1 MPRCLPIPL
10 LEPESRTQ
18 FAPHVERLSS
28 GTAWAGTEQESFLLA
43 LEATQELLE
52 AEGFVLKTLVDTT
65 VRTFEAGA
73 RARELVEQGHR
84 ATLAM
89 RSLALFLLAWVT
101 GHYHQRVERMSKVA
115 IVSVVL
121 LVVGLGVGYLLGSM
135 GNDSGGAPDEP
146 LDEPGAAAATGSSG
160 ELVIIRRNAI
170 EGEYPGLRDFEN
182 QQSFAGQ
189 SVKAQVDEGD
199 YYFSYLVHG
208 SGVPITEATCFRVD
222 RVGRVFQVGVFPDPV
237 DSYAGYRDV
246 NPRNC
251 RGIK

>member
-1 MPRCLPIPL
+1 
-10 LEPESRTQ
+10 
-18 FAPHVERLSS
+18 VERTSNI
-28 GTAWAGTEQESFLLA
+28 
-43 LEATQELLE
+43 
-52 AEGFVLKTLVDTT
+52 
-65 VRTFEAGA
+65 
-73 RARELVEQGHR
+73 
-84 ATLAM
+84 
-89 RSLALFLLAWVT
+89 
-101 GHYHQRVERMSKVA
+101 A

-121 LVVGLGVGYLLGSM
+121 LVVGLAAGYLLGSM
-135 GNDSGGAPDEP
+135 GNDSGGAADEP
-146 LDEPGAAAATGSSG
+146 LDGPVAVVATGSSG
-160 ELVIIRRNAI
+160 ELAPELVIIRRGAI

-222 RVGRVFQVGVFPDPV
+222 RVGRVFQIGLFPDPV

-251 RGIK
+251 RGIE